1 MPSKR
6 RRGRGARSK
15 VGVAFGEEQEGVW
28 EDLWA
33 LEALEALAAGHDKK
47 EYRLRFYTG
56 DKQGQEPP
64 VAFVTIVGE
73 KGMSGERPLSLAT
86 FLPPPDTPAKRAG
99 GRPGGAGASVLHP
112 LGRVTDKE
120 AAAAAAAT
128 RAQDAGNILGPGR
141 RSTFS
146 ILSKDVGRV
155 QSLFIRIEQGG
166 RGSWYLE
173 RCICFL
179 PRDDPG
185 GDEITSDTYANWSG
199 VAPLDV
205 ARGCDARGEDM
216 RRPGGVESRRVMG
229 GRAGGGE
236 GGRGRKPLEKVVF
249 PCYSWFASDLGDLSL
264 SLLCLSLSLSLSP
277 SLPPSFCFVCVSVF
291 LLFSPGSRR
300 ILMREGERK

>member
-86 FLPPPDTPAKRAG
+86 FLPPPDTPAKRA
-99 GRPGGAGASVLHP
+99 
-112 LGRVTDKE
+112 
-120 AAAAAAAT
+120 AAAAT
-128 RAQDAGNILGPGR
+128 RAQDSGNILGPGR

-216 RRPGGVESRRVMG
+216 RRRGGVESRRMMG
-229 GRAGGGE
+229 GRDGGRE

-264 SLLCLSLSLSLSP
+264 SLLSLSLSHTHTHTLSLSLPP
-277 SLPPSFCFVCVSVF
+277 SLILFCLCECFLAILAWFASDLDERGREEVKRRGREFVHV
-291 LLFSPGSRR
+291 
-300 ILMREGERK
+300 

>member
-86 FLPPPDTPAKRAG
+86 FLPPPDTPAKKGG
-99 GRPGGAGASVLHP
+99 GRPGGAGGSVLHP
-112 LGRVTDKE
+112 LGRVTDK
-120 AAAAAAAT
+120 
-128 RAQDAGNILGPGR
+128 DAGNILGPGR

-185 GDEITSDTYANWSG
+185 SGGAADGGGDDEITTDTYANWSG

-216 RRPGGVESRRVMG
+216 RRRGGVESRRVMG
-229 GRAGGGE
+229 GR
-236 GGRGRKPLEKVVF
+236 KPLDKVVF
-249 PCYSWFASDLGDLSL
+249 PCYSFDRW
-264 SLLCLSLSLSLSP
+264 
-277 SLPPSFCFVCVSVF
+277 
-291 LLFSPGSRR
+291 
-300 ILMREGERK
+300 